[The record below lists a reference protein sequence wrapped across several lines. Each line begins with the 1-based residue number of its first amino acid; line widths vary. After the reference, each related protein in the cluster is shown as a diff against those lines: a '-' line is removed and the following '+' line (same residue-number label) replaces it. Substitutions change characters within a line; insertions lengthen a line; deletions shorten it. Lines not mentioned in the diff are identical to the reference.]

1 MTEIKRN
8 TRASLIK
15 ALSYCSLREL
25 PEPDNGEDVW
35 IKALA
40 LVTKSDGS
48 DYFVNIVKDA
58 DTLENKVKKDFGPT
72 GAITKYKEFYP
83 YLYLSPEYMPKL
95 SDKSKDA
102 KIEYLSRVYPNRDWS
117 KFTVKELQ
125 NAIIG
130 SAITM
135 QLNQINYNINYNF
148 VDDNGEGEFEEE
160 TGGNKGED
168 KE

>member
-1 MTEIKRN
+1 MNEISSK

-40 LVTKSDGS
+40 LVMKSDGS
-48 DYFVNIVKDA
+48 DYFVNVVKDA
-58 DTLENKVKKDFGPT
+58 ETLENIIKCDFGPT
-72 GAITKYKEFYP
+72 GAIVKYKEFYP
-83 YLYLSPEYMPKL
+83 YLYLSPEYTPKL
-95 SDKSKDA
+95 ADKSKDA
-102 KIEYLSRVYPNRDWS
+102 KVEYLSKIFPHKNWS
-117 KFTVKELQ
+117 KCTVKELQ

-135 QLNQINYNINYNF
+135 QLNQINYNSNSNNEE
-148 VDDNGEGEFEEE
+148 DNGEERIE
-160 TGGNKGED
+160 TEVGRDEIED
-168 KE
+168 